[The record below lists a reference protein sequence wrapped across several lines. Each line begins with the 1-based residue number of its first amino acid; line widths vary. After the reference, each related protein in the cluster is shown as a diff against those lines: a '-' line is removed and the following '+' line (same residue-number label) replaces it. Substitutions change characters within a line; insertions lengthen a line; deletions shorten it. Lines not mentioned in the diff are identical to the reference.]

1 MSDPDLLDSDA
12 RRAIFEQVRDR
23 PGLHLRAIHRATGL
37 SFGQLLHHLHRLT
50 ANGDLVI
57 RKDGRFSR
65 YFIAGSFPMT
75 SKCVLGILRHE
86 VPRKVVVMLIC
97 RPDLGHAALL
107 EHTGVSPSTL
117 SFHLGRM
124 VEAGVLTRTPH
135 GREAAYR
142 VVDETLCARLLV
154 LHRESFECPVTDRFV
169 DLWLSMN
176 FRERSTRDS
185 RSADGG
191 PAEVLIA
198 RILGLEPSEEVRSPL
213 LDPSRPFDREVHG
226 DQPGAAGAAG

>member
-1 MSDPDLLDSDA
+1 MDDTDLLDSDA

-23 PGLHLRAIHRATGL
+23 PGIHLRAIHRATGL

-50 ANGDLVI
+50 ANGDLAV

-75 SKCVLGILRHE
+75 SKRVLGILRHE

-97 RPDLGHAALL
+97 RPDLPHAALL
-107 EHTGVSPSTL
+107 EHLGVSPSTL

-135 GREAAYR
+135 GREVAYR
-142 VVDETLCARLLV
+142 VVDEALCARLLV

-176 FRERSTRDS
+176 FRERSR
-185 RSADGG
+185 RHPRGAEGG
-191 PAEVLIA
+191 PAEGLVA
-198 RILGLEPSEEVRSPL
+198 RILGLDSPEAVRGPV
-213 LDPSRPFDREVHG
+213 LDPPRPFEGEAHD
-226 DQPGAAGAAG
+226 DQPREAGAAG